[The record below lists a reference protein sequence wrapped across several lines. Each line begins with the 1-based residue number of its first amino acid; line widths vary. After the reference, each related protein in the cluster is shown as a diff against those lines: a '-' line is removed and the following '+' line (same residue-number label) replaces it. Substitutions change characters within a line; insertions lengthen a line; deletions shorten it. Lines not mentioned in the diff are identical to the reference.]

1 MLYFNQKIEK
11 MTSEEID
18 QNSKEAYS
26 KVEKIKDDGLKNVSK
41 YFDRIHDKLFTTNNI
56 LIGGYFALSKID
68 ITFKSVFIIFPLMN
82 LIFLIYVEYKFLKL
96 SKFEAEF
103 DEKTQLELRR
113 YPKIRHNN
121 INRLSLSIIIT
132 TLTVLIFF
140 TFYLLN

>member
-1 MLYFNQKIEK
+1 

-26 KVEKIKDDGLKNVSK
+26 KFDKIKEDGLKNISK
-41 YFDRIHDKLFTTNNI
+41 YFDRIHDKLFITNNI

-68 ITFKSVFIIFPLMN
+68 LTFKITYIIFPFLN

-103 DEKTQLELRR
+103 DEKTNLELKK
-113 YPKIRHNN
+113 YPKIIQN
-121 INRLSLSIIIT
+121 INLLSLLTILIT
-132 TLTVLIFF
+132 LSVLIFF
-140 TFYLLN
+140 SYNLLK